1 MKFLQHLLSSS
12 ILLMSV
18 LLSFH
23 AVEAKSSPFYWEFI
37 NVEIDVQKNGDMLVT
52 ETQKY
57 VFTAAHTNERYRY
70 IPLNRL
76 DRIDNVEVFE
86 GEKKLAASTNTE
98 NGQQWIKWQHTL
110 NPPES
115 HIFTIKYRV
124 KGGLHIQSKEDLLYW
139 KALFKER
146 SAPINNGTVTVHL
159 PESLAGRIDDL
170 RSFGGVAYIR
180 QIDDR
185 TVEFILRDTL
195 PPGQELE
202 VRVAFPHGILAVS
215 VPQWQKR
222 KQKTHVASS
231 HKTKSKNSWDWLKL
245 DRFKLDRF
253 KLIGYILFS
262 IFGICAVIR
271 WGDGAG
277 RCEGSIFGGICFGN
291 FLGIGNGIESG
302 DLVRGFDSFFFFGFA
317 IGFVFGLIG
326 GNGGGGGGGGG

>member
-12 ILLMSV
+12 ILLMTL
-18 LLSFH
+18 LLSSH
-23 AVEAKSSPFYWEFI
+23 AVEAKSSPFYWEFM
-37 NVEIDVQKNGDMLVT
+37 NVEIDVQENGDMQVT

-70 IPLNRL
+70 IPLDRL

-146 SAPINNGTVTVHL
+146 SVPINNGTVTVRL
-159 PESLAGRIDDL
+159 PESLTGQTSNFK
-170 RSFGGVAYIR
+170 SFGGSADTR
-180 QIDDR
+180 KIDDR
-185 TVEFILRDTL
+185 TVEFTLQDVL

-202 VRVAFPHGILAVS
+202 VRVAFPHGILAVA

-222 KQKTHVASS
+222 KQKQHVESS
-231 HKTKSKNSWDWLKL
+231 PQWKKKQQNRFVAFSHNRKSEEFWKW
-245 DRFKLDRF
+245 FKFIQYLRQN
-253 KLIGYILFS
+253 
-262 IFGICAVIR
+262 
-271 WGDGAG
+271 
-277 RCEGSIFGGICFGN
+277 E
-291 FLGIGNGIESG
+291 
-302 DLVRGFDSFFFFGFA
+302 
-317 IGFVFGLIG
+317 
-326 GNGGGGGGGGG
+326 